1 MKRILAISLG
11 LLMAMG
17 LFAQEQDLDA
27 KYAADLLK
35 PGTPAPEFVLN
46 DINGNAVKMSQFR
59 GKTVVLIFWASW
71 CPDCRAEVPAL
82 KELQARTDP
91 GKVVFVSVSF
101 DRTEEAW
108 KKYVAENELGGVQL
122 FDAAGKKES
131 KVGDAYQ
138 VKWIPSQYIIGPDGK
153 VVLGT
158 VVLDKVVKAL
168 NSK

>member
-1 MKRILAISLG
+1 MKRLLAISLG
-11 LLMAMG
+11 LLLAIG
-17 LFAQEQDLDA
+17 LFAQEEDLDA

-82 KELQARTDP
+82 KELQAKTDP
-91 GKVVFVSVSF
+91 NKVVFVSISS
-101 DRTEEAW
+101 DRTVEAW
-108 KKYVAENELGGVQL
+108 KKYVTENEMGGVQL
-122 FDAAGKKES
+122 YRDKS
-131 KVGDAYQ
+131 KVSEDYH
-138 VKWIPSQYIIGPDGK
+138 VKWIPSQYVIGPDGK

-158 VVLDKVVKAL
+158 VMLDKVAKAL
-168 NSK
+168 K

>member
-1 MKRILAISLG
+1 MKRVLAFALG
-11 LLMAMG
+11 LLMSVA
-17 LFAQEQDLDA
+17 LFAQEEDLDA

-35 PGTPAPEFVLN
+35 PGTAAPEFVLN
-46 DINGNAVKMSQFR
+46 DMDGNAVKMSQFR

-82 KELQARTDP
+82 KELQAKANP
-91 GKVVFVSVSF
+91 AKVAFVSISF

-108 KKYVAENELGGVQL
+108 KKYVAENDLGGVQL

-131 KVGDAYQ
+131 KVGNAYK
-138 VKWIPSQYIIGPDGK
+138 VKWIPSLYVIGPDGK

-158 VVLDKVVKAL
+158 VVLDKVADAL
-168 NSK
+168 K

>member
-1 MKRILAISLG
+1 MKKVLALALG
-11 LLMAMG
+11 LLMSVA
-17 LFAQEQDLDA
+17 LFAQEEDLDA

-82 KELQARTDP
+82 KELQAKTDP
-91 GKVVFVSVSF
+91 DKVVFVSISS
-101 DRTEEAW
+101 DRTVEAW
-108 KKYVAENELGGVQL
+108 KKYVAENEMGGVQL
-122 FDAAGKKES
+122 YKDKS
-131 KVGDAYQ
+131 KVSEDYH
-138 VKWIPSQYIIGPDGK
+138 VKWIPSQYVIGPDGK

-158 VVLDKVVKAL
+158 VMLDKVAKAL
-168 NSK
+168 K

>member
-1 MKRILAISLG
+1 MKRLLAISLG
-11 LLMAMG
+11 LLLAIS
-17 LFAQEQDLDA
+17 LFAQQEDLDA

-82 KELQARTDP
+82 KELQAKTDP
-91 GKVVFVSVSF
+91 DKVLFVSISS
-101 DRTEEAW
+101 DRTVEAW
-108 KKYVAENELGGVQL
+108 KKYVTENEMGGVQL
-122 FDAAGKKES
+122 YKDKS
-131 KVGDAYQ
+131 KVSEDYH
-138 VKWIPSQYIIGPDGK
+138 VKWIPSQYVIGPDGK

-158 VVLDKVVKAL
+158 VMLDKVAKAL
-168 NSK
+168 K

>member
-1 MKRILAISLG
+1 MKRIFAISLG

-82 KELQARTDP
+82 K
-91 GKVVFVSVSF
+91 
-101 DRTEEAW
+101 
-108 KKYVAENELGGVQL
+108 KYVAENELGGVQL